1 MTGRQRE
8 EERRR
13 EREQARDREHERKRE
28 KETGRERETDRQTWR
43 RTERERQTDREKDR
57 ERERER
63 PTTVVIFKG
72 DAVALAQPLSELS
85 QHLLVPVLSEPH
97 HLAGKQ
103 TTTQIKVH
111 MTITC

>member
-1 MTGRQRE
+1 MRE
-8 EERRR
+8 K
-13 EREQARDREHERKRE
+13 ERKRQAE
-28 KETGRERETDRQTWR
+28 RERQTD
-43 RTERERQTDREKDR
+43 RQTDREKDR
-57 ERERER
+57 EREREM

-103 TTTQIKVH
+103 TSTQIKVH